1 MKVEQVKRLP
11 LVLILVLLEYTL
23 WVLLFIIAE
32 EVYKIGLNP
41 CFTGI
46 YSLRNA
52 WWHWIWIWWICL
64 NPCFTGIYSLSRVSA
79 TIVRH
84 LLYSLNPCFTGIYSL
99 RQLWKPSCVRY
110 WRVLILVLLEYTL
123 WAFVNVLQMRNIS
136 GLNPCFTGIY
146 SLSPLGISVG
156 NTYTICLNPCFTGI
170 YSLRTVAREQQL
182 IAMCLNPCFIGIYS
196 LRLYLL
202 VESNQFVQS

>member
-1 MKVEQVKRLP
+1 MFYWNILFEPRKGGRKVDKFR
-11 LVLILVLLEYTL
+11 
-23 WVLLFIIAE
+23 
-32 EVYKIGLNP
+32 
-41 CFTGI
+41 
-46 YSLRNA
+46 S
-52 WWHWIWIWWICL
+52 L

-170 YSLRTVAREQQL
+170 YSL
-182 IAMCLNPCFIGIYS
+182 S
-196 LRLYLL
+196 LRFSTTLSSQSLVLILVLL
-202 VESNQFVQS
+202 EYTLWDWRHREYM